1 MPQNIKLT
9 LVGSGDLIEL
19 KNNRIKI
26 VKFVNHDDE
35 LIKYYDSTNI
45 FILPSFTEAYPKV
58 INESLSIM
66 RPVIVFDEIN
76 YVIDN
81 RYGIFA
87 VKRNANELKKIIDF
101 IKINNQLIFNKMKN
115 NKLSQRISFLKDLET
130 IISKD

>member
-1 MPQNIKLT
+1 
-9 LVGSGDLIEL
+9 
-19 KNNRIKI
+19 
-26 VKFVNHDDE
+26 
-35 LIKYYDSTNI
+35 
-45 FILPSFTEAYPKV
+45 
-58 INESLSIM
+58 M

-101 IKINNQLIFNKMKN
+101 IKINNRLIFNKMKN
-115 NKLSQRISFLKDLET
+115 NKLSQRISFLKNLET